1 MSRFWSPIVHDLTPY
16 VPGEQPKLANL
27 VKLNTNENP
36 YPPSPKVRDA
46 ILAEL
51 DKDAD
56 RLKLYPDPTGS
67 QLKAAV
73 ARHFGVPAEWVF
85 VGNSSDEVLA
95 HTFQA
100 LLKHDKPLLFP
111 DITYSFYPVYC
122 GLYGIDFETVPLS
135 DEFEIRIDDYLA
147 RGAAN
152 LGAAIFPN
160 PNAPTGRLLPLAE
173 IARLAAALP
182 DAPIVIDEAYVDFG
196 GLDAIPTA
204 VELVKRHPNILVI
217 QTLSK
222 SRSLAGLRVGFAI
235 GQPELIEAL
244 TRVKD
249 SFNSYPLDR
258 LALAGAS
265 AALDDEGWFE
275 QTRRQVIAS
284 RESLAA
290 NLGALG
296 FEVLPSAA
304 NFVFAR
310 HPQHD
315 AATLAARL
323 RERSIIV
330 RHFKAARIDQFLR
343 ITVGTDAQCVLLI
356 DALREIVG

>member
-1 MSRFWSPIVHDLTPY
+1 MSRFWSPVVHDLTPY

-36 YPPSPKVRDA
+36 YPPSPRVHEA
-46 ILAEL
+46 IQAEL
-51 DKDAD
+51 GSDAD

-67 QLKAAV
+67 QLKASI
-73 ARHFGVPAEWVF
+73 ARHFAVPAEWVF

-100 LLKHDKPLLFP
+100 LLKHDAPLLFP

-122 GLYGIDFETVPLS
+122 GLYGIDFETVSL
-135 DEFEIRIDDYLA
+135 DGDFAIRVDDYLERGTA
-147 RGAAN
+147 RAGAV
-152 LGAAIFPN
+152 IFPN
-160 PNAPTGRLLPLAE
+160 PNAPTGRLLPLSE
-173 IARLAAALP
+173 IERLASGLP
-182 DAPIVIDEAYVDFG
+182 DSPIVIDEAYVDFG
-196 GLDAIPTA
+196 GLETIPTA
-204 VELVKRHPNILVI
+204 VTLIKDHPNLLVT

-235 GQPELIEAL
+235 GQPALIEAL
-244 TRVKD
+244 SRVKD

-265 AALDDEGWFE
+265 AAMDDEAWFH
-275 QTRRQVIAS
+275 QTRGQVIAS
-284 RESLAA
+284 RE
-290 NLGALG
+290 ALTARLQVMG

-310 HPQHD
+310 HPGHD
-315 AATLAARL
+315 AAQLSAAL

-330 RHFKAARIDQFLR
+330 RHFKAPRIDQFLR
-343 ITVGTDAQCVLLI
+343 ITVGTDEQCGLLVT
-356 DALREIVG
+356 ALEAILR